1 MHHRVGVYLVFA
13 SLIIPALASRDA
25 RSRRLLKAYAVGVIG
40 FAAGLVVSLLTD
52 WPTGAVIV
60 WGMALIGIVFSTLE
74 KSNTVRA
81 G

>member
-1 MHHRVGVYLVFA
+1 
-13 SLIIPALASRDA
+13 
-25 RSRRLLKAYAVGVIG
+25 
-40 FAAGLVVSLLTD
+40 LLTD

-74 KSNTVRA
+74 KNSTAQA